1 MALVLDASVVAEFLL
16 ATAVGTLAVERMNEH
31 EGELHIPHLAVIET
45 ASVLRAWVARD
56 GVSEQRAAAALADL
70 ADLPALRWPG
80 EPLLPRIWEL
90 RGTVTAYDASY
101 VALAELL
108 DADLLTA
115 DRRLARGV
123 RGRTS
128 CNVMTLVPG
137 QGESDPPDRQRQ
149 RVPRRRD
156 RDP

>member
-16 ATAVGTLAVERMNEH
+16 TTAVGTLAVERMNEH

-56 GVSEQRAAAALADL
+56 EVSEQRAAAALADL
-70 ADLPALRWPG
+70 GDLPARWPG

-137 QGESDPPDRQRQ
+137 PGESDPPDRQRQ

-156 RDP
+156 RDA